1 MTDHHLMFL
10 FLNEMDFCLKQ
21 TLFLK
26 FFQSTLLWHSGKINN
41 EFLAETGYACPFKKA
56 IEMCLT
62 FLTTFWKMSTHIFLA
77 TFSVYTK
84 LNTSVVRECTVWM
97 TPFLSFQNISSGL
110 KQNYAPK
117 HGCFWFWFP
126 HHIYSV
132 CQPNQSPPFS
142 SINFGTSDLTLGTQ
156 IEH

>member
-1 MTDHHLMFL
+1 MFL
-10 FLNEMDFCLKQ
+10 FLNEMDFCPKQ

-26 FFQSTLLWHSGKINN
+26 FFQSTLLWHSSGKINN
-41 EFLAETGYACPFKKA
+41 EFLGETGYVCTFKKA

-84 LNTSVVRECTVWM
+84 LNTSVVEVLCRWL
-97 TPFLSFQNISSGL
+97 PSFHFRILVVGWSV

-126 HHIYSV
+126 HHIYSD

-142 SINFGTSDLTLGTQ
+142 SINFGTSDLSLTLGKQ
-156 IEH
+156 IGH

>member
-1 MTDHHLMFL
+1 MFL

-26 FFQSTLLWHSGKINN
+26 FFQSTLLWHSSGKINN
-41 EFLAETGYACPFKKA
+41 EFLGETGYACPFKKA

-84 LNTSVVRECTVWM
+84 LNMSVVRVLCGWLPSFHFRILVVGWSKIMHQSMVAFGFGSPIISIQSANPTSHH
-97 TPFLSFQNISSGL
+97 PFPQLIL
-110 KQNYAPK
+110 E
-117 HGCFWFWFP
+117 
-126 HHIYSV
+126 
-132 CQPNQSPPFS
+132 PP
-142 SINFGTSDLTLGTQ
+142 IWIWGG
-156 IEH
+156 I